1 MPTFGFFLR
10 ARKRSF
16 FACTLAL
23 CLTIVCAPAALAKV
37 DPARVERLVIEVV
50 QPVVETYNIPGMALA
65 LTIDGEPY
73 LFTLGVVSE
82 ENNEPVTEHTL
93 FEIGSVSKTFTATL
107 AAYAEVKGALSLSDP
122 ASRHLPELRGSAM
135 DGISLINLATHT
147 AGHFPLQVPDEIQ
160 SNREL
165 LAYVKQW
172 QPQYFPGTS
181 RTYTNPGIG
190 LLGLVSAHKLRQ
202 PFAEAMQQHVFQG
215 LGLGDTYIHVPAEK
229 MSSYAQGYN
238 RNGEPVRMDMG
249 VIGEESYGV
258 KSSVADLARYLGI
271 QMQLV
276 KTGRDL
282 SKALALTRKGHFKT
296 EFYVQDL
303 VWEQYSLPVAAD
315 TLMRGNSRRMI
326 REDHPVE
333 PIRPPLAPQQNV
345 LINKTGATGGFST
358 YVAFIP
364 EKRFGFV
371 MLANRQFANEVR
383 VQMLLD
389 VLQALHP
396 EVLARTRPQ

>member
-1 MPTFGFFLR
+1 MLPQNSSPR
-10 ARKRSF
+10 IHSRSLL
-16 FACTLAL
+16 TPVLAL
-23 CLTIVCAPAALAKV
+23 CLTIFGSSSVLANV
-37 DPARVERLVIEVV
+37 DPERVERVVADAV
-50 QPVVETYNIPGMALA
+50 QPVVETYQVPGMALA

-73 LFTLGVVSE
+73 LFTMGTLSE
-82 ENNEPVTEHTL
+82 ESGEPVTEHTL

-107 AAYAEVKGALSLSDP
+107 AAYAEVKGALSLTDP
-122 ASRHLPELRGSAM
+122 VSLHLSELRGSAM
-135 DGISLINLATHT
+135 DGVSLINLATHT
-147 AGHFPLQVPDEIQ
+147 AGHFPLQVPAEIQ

-165 LAYVKQW
+165 LAYVSQW

-181 RTYTNPGIG
+181 RTYSNPGIG
-190 LLGLVSAHKLRQ
+190 LLGLVTARKLRE
-202 PFAEAMQQHVFQG
+202 PYAEAMQKHVFQG
-215 LGLGDTYIHVPAEK
+215 LGLGDTYIHVPKEK

-238 RNGEPVRMDMG
+238 RSGEPVRMDMG

-282 SKALALTRKGHFKT
+282 TKALALTRKGYFKT

-303 VWEQYSLPVAAD
+303 VWEQYSLPLAAD
-315 TLMRGNSRRMI
+315 TLMRGNSRRMV
-326 REDHPVE
+326 REDHPVD

-345 LINKTGATGGFST
+345 LINKTGSTGGFST

-371 MLANRQFANEVR
+371 MLANKYFANEAR
-383 VQMLLD
+383 VQVLLD
-389 VLQALHP
+389 VLQALYP
-396 EVLARTRPQ
+396 DVLDGKAPQ